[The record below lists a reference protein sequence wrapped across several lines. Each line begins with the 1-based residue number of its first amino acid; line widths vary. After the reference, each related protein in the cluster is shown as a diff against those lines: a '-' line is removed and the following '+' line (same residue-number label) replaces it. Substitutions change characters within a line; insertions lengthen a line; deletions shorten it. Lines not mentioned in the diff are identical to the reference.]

1 MLTNINININ
11 INLQKT
17 NNDTNNDEKYMQ
29 KYKEKDAIQNMDTVS
44 ISCDALILPP
54 TKGVD
59 VNLKEIHA
67 PDFKEGSKV
76 TLQVDGMDEVQ
87 CVARHMKSIEDISVM
102 LAIPHQLFPDFDAQL
117 TDDLIK
123 EGHTTHASVKIIEA
137 PDHKDQ
143 LMIDFYL
150 EGKTE
155 RPVEDADFTS

>member
-1 MLTNINININ
+1 MNEET
-11 INLQKT
+11 
-17 NNDTNNDEKYMQ
+17 
-29 KYKEKDAIQNMDTVS
+29 IQMMDTVS

-67 PDFKEGSKV
+67 PDFKVGSKV
-76 TLQVDGMDEVQ
+76 MLQVDGMDEVQ
-87 CVARHMKSIEDISVM
+87 CVAKRMKAIDDASVM

-123 EGHTTHASVKIIEA
+123 EGHTIHASVKIIEA

-143 LMIDFYL
+143 LMIDFLL

-155 RPVEDADFTS
+155 RPATDADFTS

>member
-1 MLTNINININ
+1 MEQNT
-11 INLQKT
+11 
-17 NNDTNNDEKYMQ
+17 
-29 KYKEKDAIQNMDTVS
+29 IQNMDTVS

-54 TKGVD
+54 KRGVD
-59 VNLKEIHA
+59 VNLNEIHA
-67 PDFKEGSKV
+67 PDFKEGTKV
-76 TLQVDGMDEVQ
+76 MLRVDGMDEVQ
-87 CVARHMKSIEDISVM
+87 CVAKRMKAISDPSVM

-117 TDDLIK
+117 TDDLIR

-155 RPVEDADFTS
+155 RPVKDADLTS